1 MKDTARSRG
10 RGQESTAQLAFAAMF
25 DARAT
30 LHEAIVSAGMSVLGA
45 MLEEERAK
53 LCGPRYAHE
62 PGRSATR
69 AGHADGELAL
79 GGRRMRVRRPR
90 VRSVDGDEVTLE
102 TWERFADADP
112 LTPRAVE
119 QMVLGVSTRNY
130 DRSLEPAPP
139 GFKSRGT
146 SKSAVSRRFVASTR
160 EKLGE
165 MMGRD
170 LRSRSLPI
178 MIDGIHVAEHL
189 VLVAL
194 GIDEHGEKHMLGLLR
209 RRHGEHD
216 VLQWPARRP
225 EARGVRTDRAMLF
238 VIDGSKA
245 IAKAIRAKFGQRA
258 LIQRCQVHKKRNV
271 EDHLPED
278 MRRNA
283 GRTISAAYQSG
294 SATRAKRMLE
304 ALARQLERK
313 HPSAAA
319 SLREGL
325 DETLTVMRF
334 ELPEGLARTLSTTN
348 PIEFLNGRIRKTTH
362 NVAKWDGG
370 EMVLRWL
377 AIALLEASKTFRKL
391 RGYSSMPK
399 PRTPRGSRASP
410 SRSCRACRPTRW
422 ARSWR
427 AWWPASSSTCA
438 GTGSSRRSRARARE
452 TPTATTSRT
461 G

>member
-1 MKDTARSRG
+1 M
-10 RGQESTAQLAFAAMF
+10 L

-30 LHEAIVSAGMSVLGA
+30 LHDAIVSAGMSVLGA

-53 LCGPRYAHE
+53 LCGPRYAHQ

-69 AGHADGELAL
+69 SGHADGELAL

-102 TWERFADADP
+102 TWERFAAADP

-119 QMVLGVSTRNY
+119 QMVLGVSTRKY
-130 DRSLEPAPP
+130 VRSIEPAPP

-170 LRSRSLPI
+170 LGKIALSAI

-194 GIDEHGEKHMLGLLR
+194 GIDENGEKHTLGLYEGATENTTSCSGLLS
-209 RRHGEHD
+209 D
-216 VLQWPARRP
+216 L

-304 ALARQLERK
+304 GLARELERK

-399 PRTPRGSRASP
+399 LVAALRAHDAKITP
-410 SRSCRACRPTRW
+410 
-422 ARSWR
+422 
-427 AWWPASSSTCA
+427 PAVDVKGKA
-438 GTGSSRRSRARARE
+438 A
-452 TPTATTSRT
+452 
-461 G
+461 